1 VNGADIIAVIILAA
15 IVIAVAVYLLHWLYR
30 RSSKDVSFVR
40 TGFGG
45 EKVVIGGGAFVLPIV
60 HDVTEVSMNTLRLE
74 VRRAQERSLI
84 TQDRMRVEVTVEFF
98 VRVLPSPE
106 AVAAAARTLGHR
118 TMNPESLKD
127 LVQGRFIDAMSL
139 VAAKMTMEEMHE
151 QRGAYIAGVKEQVAD
166 TLTQNGLELEVA
178 SLTGFDQ
185 TDMKLFNPSNA
196 FDAEGLTQLTEQIE
210 SRKKKR
216 NDIEQDTMIE
226 IRNKNLEAE
235 KLALAI
241 DRDSEYSRLEQER
254 EIATRRAL
262 QRAQIATEQ
271 AERERDTEQVR
282 ISARE
287 DVEQAR
293 IRQEGALEAA
303 RIERERET
311 ERLEIIR
318 HKLLEIEEQ
327 ERAIAIAQ
335 KSQEQSQAQA
345 EAEEA
350 RAKMVE
356 AQERVA
362 LVRER
367 ESSERRKLVELI
379 AAQQEAERESIKVT
393 QAAAAEKQA
402 AVDKADAERAA
413 AEAARFRYEVEAEGH
428 RQLNEAENLRSD
440 ASRRSGLYRKLL
452 ENLPDI
458 IRESVK
464 PIEKIDS
471 IRIMQVE
478 GLPGFS
484 GLRDGGDHPGG
495 DDGTEPGGGGGR
507 GVLSGSNLADS
518 AVSAAL
524 RYRAQAPFVD
534 DLLRQVGLSP
544 DALSNPGNLLN
555 AREKGLSEIGK
566 PVDER
571 PASMDEDED

>member
-1 VNGADIIAVIILAA
+1 VNGADTIAVIILAA

-45 EKVVIGGGAFVLPIV
+45 EKVIIGGGAFVLPIV

-74 VRRAQERSLI
+74 VRRAQVQSLI
-84 TQDRMRVEVTVEFF
+84 TKDRMRVEVTVEFF
-98 VRVLPSPE
+98 VRVLPTPE

-118 TMNPESLKD
+118 TMNPENLKD
-127 LVQGRFIDAMSL
+127 LVQGRFIDAMAL
-139 VAAKMTMEEMHE
+139 VAAEMTMEEMHE
-151 QRGAYIAGVKEQVAD
+151 QRGKYIAGVKEQVAD

-178 SLTGFDQ
+178 SLTSFDQ

-196 FDAEGLTQLTEQIE
+196 FDAEGLTQLTERIE

-235 KLALAI
+235 KIALAI
-241 DRDSEYSRLEQER
+241 SRDSEYSRLEQER

-262 QRAQIATEQ
+262 QRAQIATEK
-271 AERERDTEQVR
+271 AERERDTEQAQ
-282 ISARE
+282 IKAQE

-293 IRQEGALEAA
+293 ILQERRLEAA

-311 ERLEIIR
+311 ERLEILR
-318 HKLLEIEEQ
+318 RRTLELEEQ
-327 ERAIAIAQ
+327 ERVIAIAQ
-335 KSQEQSQAQA
+335 KSQEQSDAQA
-345 EAEEA
+345 EAEAA
-350 RAKMVE
+350 RAKVVE

-362 LVRER
+362 LVREK

-379 AAQQEAERESIKVT
+379 AAEQEAQREAIKVRTAAEAER
-393 QAAAAEKQA
+393 QAAN
-402 AVDKADAERAA
+402 DRADAERAS
-413 AEAARFRYEVEAEGH
+413 AEAARFRYEVEAEGQ

-440 ASRRSGLYRKLL
+440 ANRRSGLYRKLL

-471 IRIMQVE
+471 IKILQVE

-484 GLRDGGDHPGG
+484 GRAGRGGDHVSGPSGG
-495 DDGTEPGGGGGR
+495 EAGGSGVQD
-507 GVLSGSNLADS
+507 VLSSAGGSLADS

-534 DLLRQVGLSP
+534 DLLQQVGLSP
-544 DALSNPGNLLN
+544 DVLSAPGNLLD
-555 AREKGLSEIGK
+555 AKKKKLSDFGK
-566 PVDER
+566 QVDE
-571 PASMDEDED
+571 

>member
-1 VNGADIIAVIILAA
+1 MNGADTIAVIILAA

-45 EKVVIGGGAFVLPIV
+45 EKVIIGGGAFVLPIV

-74 VRRAQERSLI
+74 VRRALAQSLI
-84 TQDRMRVEVTVEFF
+84 TKDRMRVEVTVEFF
-98 VRVLPSPE
+98 VRVLPTPE

-118 TMNPESLKD
+118 TMNPENLKG
-127 LVQGRFIDAMSL
+127 LVQGRFIDAMAL
-139 VAAKMTMEEMHE
+139 VAAEMTMEEMHE
-151 QRGAYIAGVKEQVAD
+151 QRGKYIAGVKEQVAD

-178 SLTGFDQ
+178 SLTSFDQ

-196 FDAEGLTQLTEQIE
+196 FDAEGLTQLTERIE

-241 DRDSEYSRLEQER
+241 SRDSEYSRLEQER

-262 QRAQIATEQ
+262 QRAQIATEK
-271 AERERDTEQVR
+271 AERERDTEQAQ
-282 ISARE
+282 IKAQE

-293 IRQEGALEAA
+293 ILQERRLEAA

-311 ERLEIIR
+311 ERLEILR
-318 HKLLEIEEQ
+318 RRTLELEEQ
-327 ERAIAIAQ
+327 ERVIAIAQ
-335 KSQEQSQAQA
+335 KSQEQSDAQA
-345 EAEEA
+345 EAEAA
-350 RAKMVE
+350 RAKVVE

-362 LVRER
+362 LVREK

-379 AAQQEAERESIKVT
+379 AAEQEAQREAIKVRTAAEAER
-393 QAAAAEKQA
+393 QAAN
-402 AVDKADAERAA
+402 DRADAERAS
-413 AEAARFRYEVEAEGH
+413 AEAARFRYEVEAEGQ

-440 ASRRSGLYRKLL
+440 ANRRSGLYRKLL

-471 IRIMQVE
+471 IKILQVE

-484 GLRDGGDHPGG
+484 GRAGGGGDHVSGPSGG
-495 DDGTEPGGGGGR
+495 EAGGSGVQD
-507 GVLSGSNLADS
+507 VLSGAGGSLADS

-534 DLLRQVGLSP
+534 DLLQQVGLSP
-544 DALSNPGNLLN
+544 DVLSAPGNLLD
-555 AREKGLSEIGK
+555 AKKKKLSDFGK
-566 PVDER
+566 QADE
-571 PASMDEDED
+571 